1 MNMKKLLSALLTF
14 MFLFTT
20 ASRADE
26 YTYLTVTEGEGTSD
40 FQISQIEKIS
50 FDQADMIVTL
60 ANGSEERLPLSGVS
74 KMFFSDGK
82 QSIAKVSTDGSKIR
96 LEDGVLKVQVEE
108 GEMVRL
114 YNLKGE
120 EILSAKQSIAYDIR
134 HLTKGVYIVRVGNES
149 KKLMTR

>member
-1 MNMKKLLSALLTF
+1 MKKLLSALLTF

-26 YTYLTVTEGEGTSD
+26 YTYLTVTQGEGTSD

-82 QSIAKVSTDGSKIR
+82 QSIAKVNTDGSKIR